1 MAIFR
6 SISVSAALLSVVLV
20 SGAAGAEA
28 LRVDGRRVAGE
39 LSGGD
44 GAVAFETARG
54 PLAVERIARVV
65 VSQYQA
71 CVPLVSGVRL
81 ANGTA
86 IRGAVK
92 IGEDSVTVDSARL
105 GRLRFP
111 WDAVAAVH
119 LNAADAPGGDRRGL
133 LFTNGDFLTCERI
146 EAGADGFKAH
156 SAVGEV
162 VVPLERVA
170 AAVFRKCTPSGGVR
184 VRLDNGDIIA
194 GALVAAAGGELL
206 VQAAGVDITVSADS
220 VARVDFADRIRY
232 LCGDAMAGGACDID
246 NGWCGDGGADLHAR
260 PGEPVTAELPE
271 GARAL
276 YFTPKLLPG
285 SRPQSATFT
294 LSNGDGELW
303 SLTVNGESPARRVAV
318 PVGARRMVRLAFD
331 SDPPGL
337 AGVSGVWADAFVVID
352 GGGR

>member
-20 SGAAGAEA
+20 SGVTGAEA
-28 LRVDGRRVAGE
+28 LTVDGRRVGGE

-44 GAVAFETARG
+44 GAVAFETEGGA
-54 PLAVERIARVV
+54 LALEQIARVV

-81 ANGTA
+81 ANGTVV
-86 IRGAVK
+86 RGAVK
-92 IGEDSVTVDSARL
+92 SGEDSLAVDSARL

-119 LNAADAPGGDRRGL
+119 LNAADAPWGDRRGL
-133 LFTNGDFLTCERI
+133 LFTNGDFLSCERI
-146 EAGADGFKAH
+146 EAGAEVFKAR

-162 VVPLERVA
+162 VVPIERVA
-170 AAVFRKCTPSGGVR
+170 AAVFRKCAPSGGMR
-184 VRLDNGDIIA
+184 VRLDNGDVLA
-194 GALVAAAGGELL
+194 GALVAAAGGEL
-206 VQAAGVDITVSADS
+206 VVRAEGIDITVGADS
-220 VARVDFADRIRY
+220 VVRVDFADRIRY

-246 NGWCGDGGADLHAR
+246 NGWCGVCGADLHAR

-294 LSNGDGELW
+294 LSDDDDELW
-303 SLTVNGESPARRVAV
+303 SLTVSGESPARRVAV
-318 PVGARRMVRLAFD
+318 PLGARRTVR
-331 SDPPGL
+331 L
-337 AGVSGVWADAFVVID
+337 AGVSGVCPDAFVVID
-352 GGGR
+352 GRGR